1 MPTRPSSDMTTDP
14 VAARPAGHGRRRRPR
29 ALILVMGAGV
39 ALLAAACS
47 SSPSTPAN
55 TQTSGTVTTLAS
67 TSLSS
72 LENWP
77 TSTVS
82 LQESG
87 SSLLFPL
94 FNLWVQQIHS
104 EWPAVSVQTAS
115 TGSGA
120 GLQAA
125 ETGTANIGASD
136 PYLSPGAVQQYPQL
150 ENIPLAISAQQ
161 INYNIPGLAA
171 ATHLK
176 LSASVLAGIYQGTI
190 TNWNSSKIAALNPG
204 VTLPN
209 LTIVPV
215 HRVDSSGDTFLFTSF
230 LSAADPS
237 GWTIAP
243 DTIVTWPN
251 VPGALSAMGNGGMVT
266 TCKATPGCVAYIGIS
281 YLKEA
286 TTAGLGYAALK
297 NKAGQFV
304 EPTAA
309 SISAEAASFTSS
321 TPASG
326 TISMIYGPASAGYP
340 IVNYEYAIVST
351 KQPSALDAQ
360 AVKAVLAWAID
371 PNGGSASTYL
381 DQVGFV
387 PLPSAVVSI
396 SSKLLSKVSS

>member
-1 MPTRPSSDMTTDP
+1 MPTRRPTTVNGLP
-14 VAARPAGHGRRRRPR
+14 VRSHPRRTATVRSLVVLATMAA
-29 ALILVMGAGV
+29 
-39 ALLAAACS
+39 LAAACS
-47 SSPSTPAN
+47 SSPTPTAATTTST
-55 TQTSGTVTTLAS
+55 TVAA

-77 TSTVS
+77 TTTVS
-82 LQESG
+82 LQETG
-87 SSLLFPL
+87 SSLLYPL
-94 FNLWVQQIHS
+94 FNLWVQQIES
-104 EWPAVSVQTAS
+104 EWPAVKVQTAS

-120 GLQAA
+120 GLTAA

-136 PYLSPGAVQQYPQL
+136 PYLSPAAAQQYPDL

-161 INYNIPGLAA
+161 LNYNIPGLAST
-171 ATHLK
+171 THLK
-176 LSASVLAGIYQGTI
+176 LSGTVLADIYQGTI
-190 TNWNSSKIAALNPG
+190 TNWDNAKIAALNPG
-204 VTLPN
+204 VTLPD

-230 LSAADPS
+230 LAAADPS

-286 TTAGLGYAALK
+286 SAAGLGYGALE
-297 NKAGQFV
+297 NKAGHFEV
-304 EPTAA
+304 PTAA
-309 SISAEAASFTSS
+309 SIAAEADSFTGS

-326 TISMIYGPASAGYP
+326 TVSMIFGPQSDGYP

-351 KQPSALDAQ
+351 KQPTALAAQ

-371 PNGGSASTYL
+371 PTGGSSPTYL

-387 PLPSAVVSI
+387 ALPAAVVSI
-396 SSKLLSKVSS
+396 STKLLSKISS